1 MNFDYLN
8 SPYLSNQNTKFAK
21 NGMVATTQP
30 LAAQAGLDILKK
42 GGNAV
47 DAAVATAA
55 CLTVVEPTS
64 NGIGGDAFAIVYI
77 NEKMYGLNASGHSPK
92 SISIKEVK
100 KRGCKKMPKTG
111 FIPVT
116 VPGAPSAW
124 SSLIKRFGNLKLTE
138 VLKPAIEYAAEGY
151 PVSPTVSKNW
161 KNAFDIYKDK
171 LDGKE
176 FQSWFDTFTIEGKPP
191 ESGQIWKSK
200 DHAETLKSIAETNA
214 DSFYKGKLADKID
227 AFFKEYDGF
236 LSKDDLNS
244 HSVKWVDPISVNYR
258 GYDVWELPPNGQG
271 LVALLALKILN
282 GFDFSHKDTVETYH
296 KQIEALKLAFA
307 DGKKYITDQ
316 DKMKVEI
323 DEILADSYTDK
334 RRNMIKETALKP
346 APGKLKS
353 SGTVYLSTADKDGN
367 MVSYIQSNY
376 MGFGSGLVVPD
387 TGIALQNRGHSF
399 SLNKKDHNC
408 LEPNKRTYHTII
420 PGFLTKDNKAVG
432 PFGVMGG
439 FMQPQG
445 HLQVLMNL
453 IDFNL
458 NPQSA
463 LDAPRW
469 QWIEDK
475 KVLVESDFDYT
486 IAKKLVQKGHDI
498 EVALDSSSFGRGQI
512 IIKNSKNNTYYGGTE
527 KRADGHIAVY

>member
-1 MNFDYLN
+1 MKFDYLN
-8 SPYLSNQNTKFAK
+8 SPYLSNQNTKFSQ

-64 NGIGGDAFAIVYI
+64 NGIGGDAFAIVYLK
-77 NEKMYGLNASGHSPK
+77 EKMYGLNASGNSPK
-92 SISIKEVK
+92 SISIEKVK
-100 KRGCKKMPKTG
+100 KRGYKEIPKRG

-124 SSLIKRFGNLKLTE
+124 SSLIQRFGNLKLTD
-138 VLKPAIEYAAEGY
+138 VLKPAIKYASEGY

-161 KNAFDIYKDK
+161 KKAFDIYKKDLK
-171 LDGKE
+171 GKE
-176 FQSWFDTFTIEGKPP
+176 YKAWFDTFTINGKPP
-191 ESGQIWKSK
+191 ETGQVWKSK
-200 DHAETLKSIAETNA
+200 DHANTLKLIAETNA
-214 DSFYKGKLADKID
+214 NSFYKGELAEKID
-227 AFFKEYDGF
+227 EFVKKYDGF
-236 LSKDDLNS
+236 LDKEDLSS
-244 HSVKWVDPISVNYR
+244 HTVKWVDPISVNYR

-282 GFDFSHKDTVETYH
+282 GFEFNYKESVNTYH

-316 DKMKVEI
+316 DKIKIDI
-323 DEILADSYTDK
+323 DEILSDNYTEK
-334 RRNMIKETALKP
+334 RRNLITETALKP
-346 APGKLKS
+346 VPGKLKTG
-353 SGTVYLSTADKDGN
+353 GTVYLSTADKDGN

-376 MGFGSGLVVPD
+376 MGFGSGLVVPN

-420 PGFLTKDNKAVG
+420 PGFLTKDNKAIG

-458 NPQSA
+458 NPQTT

-475 KVLVESDFDYT
+475 KILVESDFDT
-486 IAKKLVQKGHDI
+486 NIAKKLIQRGHKI
-498 EVALDSSSFGRGQI
+498 EVALDSGSFGRGQI
-512 IIKNSKNNTYYGGTE
+512 IIKDYENNTYLGGTE